1 MAFDISEAD
10 ADRIRAAYVAPAP
23 SCPRPPS
30 ASSSPPCWSRPS
42 NASKPNTTTAD
53 PGAPPAAANSN
64 PSPRPASDATPPAT
78 QENRTSSNDRGVTH
92 TATQTRVPHRPSRT
106 HPRRLPR
113 TRAILPP
120 STLSEF
126 LEAAV
131 LETIERLETEHNN
144 GRPWDVPSA
153 GEIKSTSQTGVGRWN
168 RA

>member
-1 MAFDISEAD
+1 MTEASRTPRPKLGFHTD
-10 ADRIRAAYVAPAP
+10 QAERIRAAYL
-23 SCPRPPS
+23 
-30 ASSSPPCWSRPS
+30 
-42 NASKPNTTTAD
+42 
-53 PGAPPAAANSN
+53 G
-64 PSPRPASDATPPAT
+64 
-78 QENRTSSNDRGVTH
+78 
-92 TATQTRVPHRPSRT
+92 
-106 HPRRLPR
+106 

-131 LETIERLETEHNN
+131 LETIERLETEHNT